1 MIRRYWTW
9 ALAWIVG
16 AIIVRA
22 LLSTLVPL
30 LPDETYY
37 WDWSRHLQGGYFD
50 HPSGIAF
57 LIRLG
62 TAIAGDTHAGVRL
75 GPALAA
81 IATHGSAVLAA
92 WFLGGRGLDGAV
104 AAMRAAALVALVPVA
119 TLGLVLATPDALLF
133 AAVMTGL
140 IGVERA
146 LASPISSRPSTGWWC
161 FVGVSL
167 GVAFVAKYTTVLLPF
182 GLVVACLV
190 HPGLRARFRE
200 PGPWIASLIAMG
212 IFAPVLFWNASND
225 WISFRFQFG
234 HGFTGSA
241 RGNPVNRELELIG
254 AQMALASP
262 ILFVLMATAVWAAL
276 RSGWRARRYATAV
289 DETVRRFAIAMISV
303 VPLAFFAV
311 SAWRRAVEA
320 NWPALAYPGAMVLL
334 ATSTAPWSRRKW
346 WRWGLG
352 FAAFL
357 LLVVGLQA
365 WRPLLPLAPAKDPIA
380 RAHGWKLMAN
390 AMSAERSN
398 LAQDQGQGRNVWV
411 AADRYQDA
419 SELAFHMAGQP
430 PVFSLNLAGRA
441 NQYDL
446 WPGLADRAV
455 SGDAMIVVLDDSPV
469 GDSVAES
476 AGEWFAEI
484 RRGPAVELK
493 RGDGVIARRVIW
505 MYRGYRGYRGKKP

>member
-9 ALAWIVG
+9 TLAWIAG

-22 LLSTLVPL
+22 LLSALVPL

-62 TAIAGDTHAGVRL
+62 TALAGDTHAGVRL

-81 IATHGSAVLAA
+81 IATHASAVVVAWLLA
-92 WFLGGRGLDGAV
+92 GRGLDGAV
-104 AAMRAAALVALVPVA
+104 AAMRAAILVALVPVA

-146 LASPISSRPSTGWWC
+146 LAAPIGSQRSTMWWC
-161 FVGVSL
+161 SVGVAL
-167 GVAFVAKYTTVLLPF
+167 GVAFVAKYTAVLLPF
-182 GLVVACLV
+182 GLVLACLI
-190 HPGLRARFRE
+190 HPALRARFRE
-200 PGPWIASLIAMG
+200 PGPWLASVIAIG
-212 IFAPVLFWNASND
+212 IFAPVLVWNARND

-241 RGNPVNRELELIG
+241 RGNPLNRELELIG
-254 AQMALASP
+254 GQMGLVSP
-262 ILFVLMATAVWAAL
+262 ILFVLMAMAVCVAL
-276 RSGWRARRYATAV
+276 RAGWRARGYASSV

-311 SAWRRAVEA
+311 SAWRRSVEA

-334 ATSTAPWSRRKW
+334 ATSTVPWSRRKW

-380 RAHGWKLMAN
+380 RAHGWELVAA
-390 AMSAERSN
+390 AMSLDRSS
-398 LAQDQGQGRNVWV
+398 LASQESRKVWV

-419 SELAFHMAGQP
+419 SELAFHMDGQP
-430 PVFSLNLAGRA
+430 RVFSLNLAGRA

-446 WPGLADRAV
+446 WARLGDLAAP
-455 SGDAMIVVLDDSPV
+455 GDAMIAFLDDSPS
-469 GDSVAES
+469 GDDVAEQ
-476 AGEWFAEI
+476 AGAWFEEI
-484 RRGPAVELK
+484 RRGPTVELR
-493 RGDGVIARRVIW
+493 RGNGVIGRHVIW
-505 MYRGYRGYRGKKP
+505 MYRGFGSNNPIGRR